1 MITISNIATANL
13 IRFKAI
19 MNSRIF
25 ASKLERLL
33 NGKYP
38 HISFK
43 FFILRRKRCFHMG
56 LEKALLSYPEHGEI
70 LNDIERFY
78 NGNRNSDFE
87 LVNPPILVRT
97 VTWKFDYILFRKSY
111 RSIYTLLG
119 ASKTSTEGL

>member
-1 MITISNIATANL
+1 MITILDIVRANL

-19 MNSRIF
+19 MNSRVF
-25 ASKLERLL
+25 VSKLERLL

-43 FFILRRKRCFHMG
+43 FYISRRKRYLHLG

-70 LNDIERFY
+70 LKDIERFY

-97 VTWKFDYILFRKSY
+97 VKWKCDYICFRKSY
-111 RSIYTLLG
+111 HSI
-119 ASKTSTEGL
+119 